1 MTEVIVIG
9 AGVVGATTALAL
21 TERGHR
27 VTVIDRA
34 IGVAAC
40 TSQANGGGI
49 TPLHSEPWNQPS
61 LFANLIRYMGRRDA
75 PWRLPPSALPGIGF
89 WGLRFLLEARRRN
102 FEYNARATI
111 RLGCYSLE
119 MMRQWR
125 EAHAFRY
132 DQTGSGSMQLYFSE
146 PALARSFALRQRL
159 VEGQGEVERLDA
171 DAAVAREPALE
182 PVREQL
188 VGALYY
194 PAHESGDAAAFARQ
208 AMERAT
214 ATGAEL
220 RLNEAVQRVECAG
233 GKFRS
238 VITDRDTLEADACVI
253 ATGSE
258 TPALLGSLGVKAPIY
273 PVRGYSATFRIN
285 DSAKLPSLPLLD
297 AERRFVTLRLG
308 EHGLRVAGLADF
320 AGNRRAVP
328 PARMDTLLAS
338 ARQLLPELADRLTP
352 KAARFWAGLRPVT
365 PDGRPLIGQSDIG
378 GLYLNTGHGP
388 MGWTMACGSAQ
399 ILADLVD
406 GREPELDVSDYRADR
421 FGRRA
426 A

>member
-1 MTEVIVIG
+1 MNHVIVIG
-9 AGVVGATTALAL
+9 AGVVGAATALAL

-34 IGVAAC
+34 SGVAAA

-49 TPLHSEPWNQPS
+49 TPLHSEPWNQPG
-61 LFANLIRYMGRRDA
+61 LFGNLLRYMGRPDA
-75 PWRLPPSALPGIGF
+75 PWRLPPSSLPGIGF
-89 WGLRFLLEARRRN
+89 WGLRFMLEARRPR

-119 MMRQWR
+119 VLQHWR
-125 EAHAFRY
+125 EAHELHY
-132 DQTGSGSMQLYFSE
+132 DQTCSGSMQLYFSE
-146 PALARSFALRQRL
+146 AALSRSFALRQRL
-159 VEGQGEVERLDA
+159 IEGVGEVERLDA
-171 DAAVAREPALE
+171 NAVVAREPALAQ
-182 PVREQL
+182 VRQRL
-188 VGALYY
+188 AGALYY

-208 AMERAT
+208 VIARAT
-214 ATGAEL
+214 AAGAEL
-220 RLNEAVQRVECAG
+220 RLNEGVQRIDCEG
-233 GKFRS
+233 GEFHA
-238 VITDRDTLEADACVI
+238 VVTDRNTIEADACVI

-258 TPALLGSLGVKAPIY
+258 TPALLQSLSVKAPIY
-273 PVRGYSATFRIN
+273 PVRGYSATFELEDAR
-285 DSAKLPSLPLLD
+285 DLPTLPLLD

-308 EHGLRVAGLADF
+308 DRKLRVAGLADF
-320 AGNRRAVP
+320 SGHRRAVP

-338 ARQLLPELADRLTP
+338 ARQLLPALSEQLTP
-352 KAARFWAGLRPVT
+352 KAGRLWAGLRPVT
-365 PDGRPLIGQSDIG
+365 PDGRPLIGETDLR

-406 GREPELDVSDYRADR
+406 GREPALDVSDYRADR